1 MYEVDLCTFSNQSNY
16 EPRTW
21 YIVQMRDWSRA
32 VSRWSVTILGVIL
45 LLTTLARAAI
55 DTDEPVVD
63 FIEVVL
69 PFGVGIGLIVGGI
82 WLART
87 TSIARIKQLS
97 KWTLGGAIVGVA
109 VNLWFVFIISLEQVP
124 SGEPVVLNLN
134 GAGIFM
140 AAGVLLGYYATGLQ
154 AREHQLELS
163 ENRFRALTENS
174 SFAVI
179 SIDETSTIR
188 YANDAT
194 EELFGYPTTD
204 LVGKSLTTLMPTRFR
219 EAHLEGLSQYLSKET
234 QTIDWDGLELA
245 GLRADGEEFPVEISF
260 GEYGVADDHLFTGV
274 IQDISDR
281 KTAEQQLRDH
291 TSKVTQL
298 HEVATEITSADSRE
312 QVYQRTADGAVDVFP
327 ADVARVATMDG
338 DQLVPAASSDQGSID
353 QCQPVSATLGYAG
366 QSYQSGEILRLD
378 DLTDTRS
385 AAQSPRQDGGTQP
398 DADPAEPRAL
408 LSIPLGEYGVLQA
421 FAYEP
426 GAFSARDEEVAEML
440 ATHVTTALQ
449 RIEAEST
456 IRRERDRLEE
466 FASILSHDLRNPLNV
481 AQGRLE
487 LLEMTGELE
496 HVDAIDRALDR
507 MSRLIEDMLTLAR
520 EGDAVGETQAV
531 ALRTV
536 ANQAWNNVAT
546 EAASLEIVSSV
557 QLEADH
563 SRLIQLF
570 ENLYRNAIEH
580 GGDGVTI
587 RLGALDSGFFV
598 EDTGSGIPEDERN
611 DVFQSGYTTNQDGT
625 GFGLAIVKRIV
636 EAHGWEITV
645 TEGTD
650 GGARF
655 EVSGT

>member
-1 MYEVDLCTFSNQSNY
+1 
-16 EPRTW
+16 
-21 YIVQMRDWSRA
+21 MRDWSRA
-32 VSRWSVTILGVIL
+32 VSQWSVTILGAVLL
-45 LLTTLARAAI
+45 LLTLARTAT
-55 DTDEPVVD
+55 DTDDPIID
-63 FIEVVL
+63 LTEVAL
-69 PFGVGIGLIVGGI
+69 PFVVGIGLIVGGI

-87 TSIARIKQLS
+87 TPTARVRQLS

-124 SGEPVVLNLN
+124 SGEPIVLNLN

-163 ENRFRALTENS
+163 EHRFRALTENS
-174 SFAVI
+174 PFAVI

-194 EELFGYPTTD
+194 EALFGYPTTD
-204 LVGKSLTTLMPTRFR
+204 LVGEPLTKLIPARFR
-219 EAHLEGLSQYLSKET
+219 EAHLEGLSQYLSDGRRT
-234 QTIDWDGLELA
+234 VDWDGLELA
-245 GLRADGEEFPVEISF
+245 GLRADGEEFPVEVSF
-260 GEYGVADDHLFTGV
+260 GEYVVGDDHLFTGV

-281 KTAEQQLRDH
+281 KAAEEQLRDH

-298 HEVATEITSADSRE
+298 HEVATEITRAASKE
-312 QVYQRTADGAVDVFP
+312 EVYQRTADGVVDVFP
-327 ADVARVATMDG
+327 AAVARVAIADG
-338 DQLVPAASSDQGSID
+338 DQLVPAASSDHESLEE
-353 QCQPVSATLGYAG
+353 CQPISATLGYAG
-366 QSYQSGEILRLD
+366 QSYQSGEVLRLD

-385 AAQSPRQDGGTQP
+385 AAQSPVQDRESLP
-398 DADPAEPRAL
+398 DADLAEPQAL
-408 LSIPLGEYGVLQA
+408 LSIPLGEYGVVQA
-421 FAYEP
+421 FAHEP
-426 GAFSARDEEVAEML
+426 AAFSERDEEVAEML

-487 LLEMTGELE
+487 LIQMTGEID
-496 HVDAIDRALDR
+496 HVEAIDRALDR
-507 MSRLIEDMLTLAR
+507 MERLIKDMLTLAR
-520 EGDAVGETQAV
+520 EGDAVGETEPV
-531 ALRTV
+531 ALRTI
-536 ANQAWNNVAT
+536 ANQAWTNVTT
-546 EAASLEIVSSV
+546 ESVSLEIESSV
-557 QLEADH
+557 QIDADR
-563 SRLIQLF
+563 SRLIQVF

-580 GGDGVTI
+580 GGEGVTI
-587 RLGALDSGFFV
+587 RVGALDGGFFV
-598 EDTGSGIPEDERN
+598 EDTGPGIPAAER
-611 DVFQSGYTTNQDGT
+611 DDIFESGYTTNQDGT
-625 GFGLAIVKRIV
+625 GFGLAIVKRVV
-636 EAHGWEITV
+636 EAHGWEIEV

>member
-1 MYEVDLCTFSNQSNY
+1 M
-16 EPRTW
+16 
-21 YIVQMRDWSRA
+21 WS
-32 VSRWSVTILGVIL
+32 
-45 LLTTLARAAI
+45 
-55 DTDEPVVD
+55 
-63 FIEVVL
+63 
-69 PFGVGIGLIVGGI
+69 
-82 WLART
+82 
-87 TSIARIKQLS
+87 
-97 KWTLGGAIVGVA
+97 LGGAIVGVA
-109 VNLWFVFIISLEQVP
+109 VNIWFLLIISLEQAP
-124 SGEPVVLNLN
+124 SGEPIVLNLN

-163 ENRFRALTENS
+163 EHRFRALTENS

-204 LVGKSLTTLMPTRFR
+204 LVGEPLTMLMPTRFR
-219 EAHLEGLSQYLSKET
+219 ESHLEGLSQYLADGSRT
-234 QTIDWDGLELA
+234 VDWDGLELA

-260 GEYGVADDHLFTGV
+260 GEYVVDDNHLFTGV

-281 KTAEQQLRDH
+281 KAAERQLRDH

-298 HEVATEITSADSRE
+298 HAVATEITSADSRE

-327 ADVARVATMDG
+327 ADVARVAIADG
-338 DQLVPAASSDQGSID
+338 DQLVPAASSDPDSIEERM
-353 QCQPVSATLGYAG
+353 PVSTTIGYAG
-366 QSYQSGEILRLD
+366 QSYQSGEVLRLD

-385 AAQSPRQDGGTQP
+385 AAQSPLEDGGPQP
-398 DADPAEPRAL
+398 DTDPAEPRAL

-426 GAFSARDEEVAEML
+426 AAFSARDEEVAEML

-487 LLEMTGELE
+487 LIQMTGELE
-496 HVDAIDRALDR
+496 HIDAIERALDR
-507 MSRLIEDMLTLAR
+507 MERLIGDMLTLAL
-520 EGDAVGETQAV
+520 EGDAVGETQPV

-536 ANQAWNNVAT
+536 ATHAWNNVAT
-546 EAASLEIVSSV
+546 EAASLEIESSG
-557 QLEADH
+557 EFGADH
-563 SRLIQLF
+563 SRLVQVF

-580 GGDGVTI
+580 GGDGVTV
-587 RLGALDSGFFV
+587 RVGTLDGGFYI
-598 EDTGSGIPEDERN
+598 EDTGPGIPRDERD
-611 DVFQSGYTTNQDGT
+611 DVFESGYTTNQDGT

-636 EAHGWEITV
+636 EAHGWEIEV
-645 TEGTD
+645 TTGRD

-655 EVSGT
+655 EISGI

>member
-1 MYEVDLCTFSNQSNY
+1 MSQ
-16 EPRTW
+16 
-21 YIVQMRDWSRA
+21 
-32 VSRWSVTILGVIL
+32 WSVTILGVVL
-45 LLTTLARAAI
+45 LLVTLARAAT
-55 DTDEPVVD
+55 DTDEPLID
-63 FIEVVL
+63 FIEVAA
-69 PFGVGIGLIVGGI
+69 PFAVGIGLIVGGI

-87 TSIARIKQLS
+87 SPVARVRQLS
-97 KWTLGGAIVGVA
+97 KWTLGGGLVGVA

-154 AREHQLELS
+154 TREHQLELS

-194 EELFGYPTTD
+194 ETLFGYPTTD
-204 LVGKSLTTLMPTRFR
+204 LVGEPLTKLMPARFR
-219 EAHLEGLSQYLSKET
+219 EAHLEGLSQYLSNDRRT
-234 QTIDWDGLELA
+234 VDLDGLELA
-245 GLRADGEEFPVEISF
+245 GLRADGEEFPVEVSF
-260 GEYGVADDHLFTGV
+260 GEYVVGDDHLFTGV

-281 KTAEQQLRDH
+281 KAAEEQLRDH

-298 HEVATEITSADSRE
+298 HEVATEITRAASKE

-327 ADVARVATMDG
+327 AAVARVAIADG
-338 DQLVPAASSDQGSID
+338 DQLVPAASSDHESLEE
-353 QCQPVSATLGYAG
+353 CEPVSATLGYAG
-366 QSYQSGEILRLD
+366 QSYQSGEVLRLE
-378 DLTDTRS
+378 DLTDTHS
-385 AAQSPRQDGGTQP
+385 AARSSLQDGGSLP
-398 DADPAEPRAL
+398 DADPTEPRSL
-408 LSIPLGEYGVLQA
+408 LSIPLGEYGVVQA
-421 FAYEP
+421 FAPEP
-426 GAFSARDEEVAEML
+426 AAFTDRDEEVAEML

-487 LLEMTGELE
+487 LIQMTGEID
-496 HVDAIDRALDR
+496 HVDAIDSALDR
-507 MSRLIEDMLTLAR
+507 MERLIKDMLTLAR
-520 EGDAVGETQAV
+520 EGDAVGETEPV
-531 ALRTV
+531 ELRAI

-546 EAASLEIVSSV
+546 ESAALEIESSV
-557 QLEADH
+557 RIDADH
-563 SRLIQLF
+563 SRLIQVF

-580 GGDGVTI
+580 GGGGVTI
-587 RLGALDSGFFV
+587 RVGSLDGGFYI
-598 EDTGSGIPEDERN
+598 EDTGPGIPEDER
-611 DVFQSGYTTNQDGT
+611 DDIFESGYTTHQEGT

-636 EAHGWEITV
+636 EAHGWEIDV
-645 TEGTD
+645 TTGRD

-655 EVSGT
+655 EISDV

>member
-1 MYEVDLCTFSNQSNY
+1 MSQ
-16 EPRTW
+16 
-21 YIVQMRDWSRA
+21 
-32 VSRWSVTILGVIL
+32 WSVTILGVVL
-45 LLTTLARAAI
+45 LLLTLARAAA
-55 DTDEPVVD
+55 DTDDPLID

-69 PFGVGIGLIVGGI
+69 PFVVGIGLILGGI

-87 TSIARIKQLS
+87 TPTPRVRQLS
-97 KWTLGGAIVGVA
+97 KWTLGGGIVGVA
-109 VNLWFVFIISLEQVP
+109 VNLWFVFIISLEQAP

-140 AAGVLLGYYATGLQ
+140 TAGVLLGYYATGLQ

-194 EELFGYPTTD
+194 EALFGYPTTD
-204 LVGKSLTTLMPTRFR
+204 LVGEPLTKLMPTRFR
-219 EAHLEGLSQYLSKET
+219 EAHLKGLSRYLSEGART
-234 QTIDWDGLELA
+234 VDCDGLELA

-260 GEYGVADDHLFTGV
+260 GEYVVDDDHLFTGV

-281 KTAEQQLRDH
+281 KAAEQQLRDH

-298 HEVATEITSADSRE
+298 HEVATEITKAASKE
-312 QVYQRTADGAVDVFP
+312 QVYQRTADGTVDVFP
-327 ADVARVATMDG
+327 ADVARVAIADG
-338 DQLVPAASSDQGSID
+338 DQFVPAASSDHD
-353 QCQPVSATLGYAG
+353 LHNQCQPVSATLGYAG
-366 QSYQSGEILRLD
+366 QSYQSGAVLRLD

-385 AAQSPRQDGGTQP
+385 AAQSPLQDGGPQP
-398 DADPAEPRAL
+398 EANPAEPRSL
-408 LSIPLGEYGVLQA
+408 LSIPLGEYGVVQA
-421 FAYEP
+421 FAHEP
-426 GAFSARDEEVAEML
+426 AAFSERDEQVAEML

-487 LLEMTGELE
+487 LIQMTGELD

-507 MSRLIEDMLTLAR
+507 MERLIEDMLTLAR
-520 EGDAVGETQAV
+520 EGDAVGETEPV

-536 ANQAWNNVAT
+536 ATQAWNNVAT
-546 EAASLEIVSSV
+546 NDAALEVEATV
-557 QLEADH
+557 QIDADH
-563 SRLIQLF
+563 SRFIQVF

-580 GGDGVTI
+580 GGDTVTV
-587 RLGALDSGFFV
+587 RVGAFDGGFYI
-598 EDTGSGIPEDERN
+598 EDTGPGIPEDERE
-611 DVFQSGYTTNQDGT
+611 DIFESGYTTNQDGT

-636 EAHGWEITV
+636 EAHGWEIDV
-645 TEGTD
+645 TAGRD

-655 EVSGT
+655 EISGI

>member
-1 MYEVDLCTFSNQSNY
+1 
-16 EPRTW
+16 
-21 YIVQMRDWSRA
+21 MRDWSRT
-32 VSRWSVTILGVIL
+32 VSQWSVTILGFGL
-45 LLTTLARAAI
+45 LLLTLARAAT
-55 DTDEPVVD
+55 DTDDPLID
-63 FIEVVL
+63 FIEVAA
-69 PFGVGIGLIVGGI
+69 PFVVGIGLIVGGI
-82 WLART
+82 WLTRT
-87 TSIARIKQLS
+87 SPVARIRQLS

-124 SGEPVVLNLN
+124 AGEPVVLNLN

-154 AREHQLELS
+154 ARENQLELS

-179 SIDETSTIR
+179 SVDETSTIR

-194 EELFGYPTTD
+194 EALFGYPTTD
-204 LVGKSLTTLMPTRFR
+204 LVGEPLTTLMPARFR
-219 EAHLEGLSQYLSKET
+219 EAHLEGLSQYLSEENRT
-234 QTIDWDGLELA
+234 VDWDGLELT
-245 GLRADGEEFPVEISF
+245 GMRADGAEFPVEISF
-260 GEYGVADDHLFTGV
+260 GEYVVADDHLFTGV

-281 KTAEQQLRDH
+281 KAAEQQLRDH

-298 HEVATEITSADSRE
+298 HEVATEITRAASTE
-312 QVYQRTADGAVDVFP
+312 QVYQRTADGVVDVFP
-327 ADVARVATMDG
+327 AAVARVAIADG
-338 DQLVPAASSDQGSID
+338 DQLVPVVSSDHESLEE
-353 QCQPVSATLGYAG
+353 CQPVSATLGYAG
-366 QSYQSGEILRLD
+366 QSYQSGEVLRLD

-385 AAQSPRQDGGTQP
+385 AAQSPLQDGGSLP

-408 LSIPLGEYGVLQA
+408 LSIPLGEYGVVQA

-426 GAFSARDEEVAEML
+426 AAFSDRDEEVAEML

-449 RIEAEST
+449 RIEAEAT

-487 LLEMTGELE
+487 LIQMTGEID
-496 HVDAIDRALDR
+496 HVEAIDRALDR
-507 MSRLIEDMLTLAR
+507 MERLIEDMLTLAR
-520 EGDAVGETQAV
+520 EGDAVGETQPV
-531 ALRTV
+531 ALRTL

-546 EAASLEIVSSV
+546 ESASLEVESSV
-557 QLEADH
+557 QIDADH
-563 SRLIQLF
+563 SRLIQVF

-580 GGDGVTI
+580 GSDGVTI
-587 RLGALDSGFFV
+587 RVGSLDDGFYI
-598 EDTGSGIPEDERN
+598 EDTGPGIPEDER
-611 DVFQSGYTTNQDGT
+611 DDIFESGYTTNQDGT

-636 EAHGWEITV
+636 EAHGWKIDV
-645 TEGTD
+645 TAGRD

-655 EVSGT
+655 EISDV

>member
-1 MYEVDLCTFSNQSNY
+1 
-16 EPRTW
+16 
-21 YIVQMRDWSRA
+21 MRDWSRA
-32 VSRWSVTILGVIL
+32 VSQWSVTILGVVL
-45 LLTTLARAAI
+45 LLLTLARAAT
-55 DTDEPVVD
+55 DTDEPLID
-63 FIEVVL
+63 FIEVAV
-69 PFGVGIGLIVGGI
+69 PFVVGIGLILGGI

-87 TSIARIKQLS
+87 TPTARVRQLS
-97 KWTLGGAIVGVA
+97 KWTLGGGIVGVA
-109 VNLWFVFIISLEQVP
+109 VNLWFVFIISLEQAP

-194 EELFGYPTTD
+194 EALFGYPTTD
-204 LVGKSLTTLMPTRFR
+204 LVGEPLTKLMPARFR
-219 EAHLEGLSQYLSKET
+219 EAHLEGLSRYLSEGART
-234 QTIDWDGLELA
+234 VDWDGLELA

-260 GEYGVADDHLFTGV
+260 GEYVVDDDHLFTGV

-281 KTAEQQLRDH
+281 KAAEQQLRDH

-298 HEVATEITSADSRE
+298 HEVATKITRAASKE

-327 ADVARVATMDG
+327 ADIARVAIADG
-338 DQLVPAASSDQGSID
+338 DQLVPAASSDHEPSS

-366 QSYQSGEILRLD
+366 QSYQSGAVLRLD

-385 AAQSPRQDGGTQP
+385 AAQSPLQDGGPQP
-398 DADPAEPRAL
+398 DADAAEPRSL
-408 LSIPLGEYGVLQA
+408 LSIPLGEYGIVQA
-421 FAYEP
+421 FAHEP
-426 GAFSARDEEVAEML
+426 AAFSDRDEEVAEML

-487 LLEMTGELE
+487 LIQMTGELD

-507 MSRLIEDMLTLAR
+507 MGRLIEDMLTLAR
-520 EGDAVGETQAV
+520 EGDAVGETEPV
-531 ALRTV
+531 ALD
-536 ANQAWNNVAT
+536 AIAKQAWNNVAT
-546 EAASLEIVSSV
+546 NDAALEVEASV
-557 QLEADH
+557 QIDADH
-563 SRLIQLF
+563 SRFIQVF

-580 GGDGVTI
+580 GGDTVTV
-587 RLGALDSGFFV
+587 RVGTLDGGFFI
-598 EDTGSGIPEDERN
+598 EDTGPGIPEDERD
-611 DVFQSGYTTNQDGT
+611 DVFESGYTTNQDGT

-636 EAHGWEITV
+636 EAHGWEIGV
-645 TEGTD
+645 TIGRD

-655 EVSGT
+655 EISGI

>member
-1 MYEVDLCTFSNQSNY
+1 
-16 EPRTW
+16 
-21 YIVQMRDWSRA
+21 MRDWSRA
-32 VSRWSVTILGVIL
+32 VSQWSVTILGVVL
-45 LLTTLARAAI
+45 LLLTLARAAT
-55 DTDEPVVD
+55 DTDDPIID
-63 FIEVVL
+63 FIEVAA
-69 PFGVGIGLIVGGI
+69 PFVVGIGLIVGGI

-87 TSIARIKQLS
+87 SPVARVRQLS
-97 KWTLGGAIVGVA
+97 MWTLGGAIVGVA

-194 EELFGYPTTD
+194 EDLFGYPTTE
-204 LVGKSLTTLMPTRFR
+204 LVGEPLTTLMPARFR
-219 EAHLEGLSQYLSKET
+219 EAHLEGLSQYLSDGRRT
-234 QTIDWDGLELA
+234 VNWDGLELA
-245 GLRADGEEFPVEISF
+245 GLRADGEEFPVEVSF
-260 GEYGVADDHLFTGV
+260 GEYVVGDDHLFTGV

-281 KTAEQQLRDH
+281 KAAEEQLRDH

-298 HEVATEITSADSRE
+298 HEVATEITRAASKE
-312 QVYQRTADGAVDVFP
+312 QVYQRTADGAVNVFP
-327 ADVARVATMDG
+327 AAVARVAIADG
-338 DQLVPAASSDQGSID
+338 DQLVPAASSDHESLEE
-353 QCQPVSATLGYAG
+353 CEPVSATLGYAG
-366 QSYQSGEILRLD
+366 QSYQSGEVLRLD

-385 AAQSPRQDGGTQP
+385 AAQSSLQDGGSLP
-398 DADPAEPRAL
+398 DADPVEPRSL
-408 LSIPLGEYGVLQA
+408 LSIPLEEYGVVQA
-421 FAYEP
+421 FAPEP
-426 GAFSARDEEVAEML
+426 AAFSARDEEVAEML

-487 LLEMTGELE
+487 LIQMTGEID
-496 HVDAIDRALDR
+496 HVEAIDRALDR
-507 MSRLIEDMLTLAR
+507 MERLIKDMLTLAR
-520 EGDAVGETQAV
+520 EGDAVGETQPV
-531 ALRTV
+531 ALRAV

-546 EAASLEIVSSV
+546 ESASLEIESSV
-557 QLEADH
+557 QIDADH

-587 RLGALDSGFFV
+587 RVGTSNGGFFV
-598 EDTGSGIPEDERN
+598 EDTGPGIPANERD
-611 DVFQSGYTTNQDGT
+611 DVFESGYTTNQDGT
-625 GFGLAIVKRIV
+625 GFGLAIVKRVV

>member
-1 MYEVDLCTFSNQSNY
+1 
-16 EPRTW
+16 
-21 YIVQMRDWSRA
+21 MRDWSQA
-32 VSRWSVTILGVIL
+32 VSRWSVAILGVTL
-45 LLTTLARAAI
+45 LLFTLARAAT
-55 DTDEPVVD
+55 DTDDPLID
-63 FIEVVL
+63 FIEVTL
-69 PFGVGIGLIVGGI
+69 PFVIGIGLIVGGV

-87 TSIARIKQLS
+87 APPPRIKQLS
-97 KWTLGGAIVGVA
+97 MWSLGGAIVGVA
-109 VNLWFVFIISLEQVP
+109 VNIWFLLIISLEQAP
-124 SGEPVVLNLN
+124 SGEPIVLNLN

-163 ENRFRALTENS
+163 EHRFRALTENS

-204 LVGKSLTTLMPTRFR
+204 LVGEPLTMLMPTRFR
-219 EAHLEGLSQYLSKET
+219 ESHLEGLSQYLADGSRT
-234 QTIDWDGLELA
+234 VDWDGLELA
-245 GLRADGEEFPVEISF
+245 GLRADGEEFHVEISF
-260 GEYGVADDHLFTGV
+260 GEYVVDDDHLFTGV

-327 ADVARVATMDG
+327 ADVARVAAVDG

-366 QSYQSGEILRLD
+366 QSYQSGEVLRLD

-385 AAQSPRQDGGTQP
+385 AAQSPRQDGGPQP
-398 DADPAEPRAL
+398 DVDPAEPRAL
-408 LSIPLGEYGVLQA
+408 LTIPLGEYGVLQA

-426 GAFSARDEEVAEML
+426 AAFSDRDEEVAEML

-487 LLEMTGELE
+487 LIEMTGELD
-496 HVDAIDRALDR
+496 HVEAIDRALNR
-507 MSRLIEDMLTLAR
+507 MERLIEDMLTLAR
-520 EGDAVGETQAV
+520 EGDAVGETQPV

-546 EAASLEIVSSV
+546 EAASLEIEASV
-557 QLEADH
+557 EFDADH
-563 SRLIQLF
+563 SRLTQVF
-570 ENLYRNAIEH
+570 ENLYRNALEH

-587 RLGALDSGFFV
+587 RVGAFDGGFFV
-598 EDTGSGIPEDERN
+598 EDTGPGIPEDERD

>member
-1 MYEVDLCTFSNQSNY
+1 
-16 EPRTW
+16 
-21 YIVQMRDWSRA
+21 MRNWSQA
-32 VSRWSVTILGVIL
+32 VSRWSVAILGVTL
-45 LLTTLARAAI
+45 LLFTLARAAT
-55 DTDEPVVD
+55 DTDDPLID

-69 PFGVGIGLIVGGI
+69 PFVIGIGLIVGGV

-87 TSIARIKQLS
+87 APPPRIKQLS
-97 KWTLGGAIVGVA
+97 MWSLGGAIVGVA
-109 VNLWFVFIISLEQVP
+109 VNIWFLLIISLEQAP
-124 SGEPVVLNLN
+124 SGEPIVLNLN

-154 AREHQLELS
+154 AREDQLELS
-163 ENRFRALTENS
+163 EHRFRALTENS
-174 SFAVI
+174 PFAVI

-194 EELFGYPTTD
+194 EELFGFPTTD
-204 LVGKSLTTLMPTRFR
+204 LVGEPLTMLMPARFR
-219 EAHLEGLSQYLSKET
+219 EAHFDGLSQYLSEGT
-234 QTIDWDGLELA
+234 RTVDWDGLELA

-260 GEYGVADDHLFTGV
+260 GEYVADDDRLFTGV

-281 KTAEQQLRDH
+281 KAAEQQLRDH

-298 HEVATEITSADSRE
+298 HDVATEITSADSRE
-312 QVYQRTADGAVDVFP
+312 QVYQRTANGAVDVLP
-327 ADVARVATMDG
+327 ADVARVAIADG
-338 DQLVPAASSDQGSID
+338 GQLIPTASSDPNSVEE
-353 QCQPVSATLGYAG
+353 CTPVSTTIGYAG
-366 QSYQSGEILRLD
+366 QSYQSGDILRLD

-385 AAQSPRQDGGTQP
+385 AAQSPRQDDGPQP
-398 DADPAEPRAL
+398 DGDPAEPRAL
-408 LSIPLGEYGVLQA
+408 LTIPFGEYGVLQA

-426 GAFSARDEEVAEML
+426 AAFSARDEEVAEML

-487 LLEMTGELE
+487 LIEMTGELE
-496 HVDAIDRALDR
+496 HVDPIDRALDR
-507 MSRLIEDMLTLAR
+507 MERLIEDMLTLAR
-520 EGDAVGETQAV
+520 EGDAVGETQPI

-536 ANQAWNNVAT
+536 ATQAWNNVAT
-546 EAASLEIVSSV
+546 ESASLEIEASV
-557 QLEADH
+557 EFDADH
-563 SRLIQLF
+563 SRLIQVF

-587 RLGALDSGFFV
+587 RVGTLDGGIYI
-598 EDTGSGIPEDERN
+598 EDTGPGIPADEQD
-611 DVFQSGYTTNQDGT
+611 DVFESGYTTNQDGT
-625 GFGLAIVKRIV
+625 GFGLPIVKRIA
-636 EAHGWEITV
+636 EAHGWEIDV
-645 TEGTD
+645 TSSRE

-655 EVSGT
+655 EISGI

>member
-1 MYEVDLCTFSNQSNY
+1 MSQ
-16 EPRTW
+16 
-21 YIVQMRDWSRA
+21 
-32 VSRWSVTILGVIL
+32 WSVTILGVVL
-45 LLTTLARAAI
+45 LLLTLARAAT
-55 DTDEPVVD
+55 DTDDPIID
-63 FIEVVL
+63 FIEVAA
-69 PFGVGIGLIVGGI
+69 PFVVGIGLIVGGI

-87 TSIARIKQLS
+87 SPVARVRQLS
-97 KWTLGGAIVGVA
+97 MWTLGGAIVGVA

-194 EELFGYPTTD
+194 EDLFGYPTTE
-204 LVGKSLTTLMPTRFR
+204 LVGEPLTTLMPARFR
-219 EAHLEGLSQYLSKET
+219 EAHLEGLSQYLSDGRRT
-234 QTIDWDGLELA
+234 VNWDGLELA
-245 GLRADGEEFPVEISF
+245 GLRADGEEFPVEVSF
-260 GEYGVADDHLFTGV
+260 GEYVVGDDHLFTGV

-281 KTAEQQLRDH
+281 KAAEEQLRDH

-298 HEVATEITSADSRE
+298 HEVATEITRAASKE
-312 QVYQRTADGAVDVFP
+312 QVYQRTADGAVNVFP
-327 ADVARVATMDG
+327 AAVARVAIADG
-338 DQLVPAASSDQGSID
+338 DQLVPAASSDHESLEE
-353 QCQPVSATLGYAG
+353 CEPVSATLGYAG
-366 QSYQSGEILRLD
+366 QSYQSGEVLRLD

-385 AAQSPRQDGGTQP
+385 AAQSSLQDGGSLP
-398 DADPAEPRAL
+398 DADPVEPRSL
-408 LSIPLGEYGVLQA
+408 LSIPLEEYGVVQA
-421 FAYEP
+421 FAPEP
-426 GAFSARDEEVAEML
+426 AAFSARDEEVAEML

-487 LLEMTGELE
+487 LIQMTGEID
-496 HVDAIDRALDR
+496 HVEAIDRALDR
-507 MSRLIEDMLTLAR
+507 MERLIKDMLTLAR
-520 EGDAVGETQAV
+520 EGDAVGETQPV
-531 ALRTV
+531 ALRAV

-546 EAASLEIVSSV
+546 ESASLEIESSV
-557 QLEADH
+557 QIDADH

-587 RLGALDSGFFV
+587 RVGTSNGGFFV
-598 EDTGSGIPEDERN
+598 EDTGPGIPANERD
-611 DVFQSGYTTNQDGT
+611 DVFESGYTTNQDGT
-625 GFGLAIVKRIV
+625 GFGLAIVKRVV

>member
-1 MYEVDLCTFSNQSNY
+1 
-16 EPRTW
+16 
-21 YIVQMRDWSRA
+21 MRDWSRS
-32 VSRWSVTILGVIL
+32 VSRWSVAILGAVL
-45 LLTTLARAAI
+45 LLTTLVRAAI
-55 DTDEPVVD
+55 DTDEPLID

-69 PFGVGIGLIVGGI
+69 PFFVGIGLIVSGI

-87 TSIARIKQLS
+87 TTIARIKQLS
-97 KWTLGGAIVGVA
+97 KWTLGGGIVGVA

-140 AAGVLLGYYATGLQ
+140 AAGVLLGYFATGLQ

-179 SIDETSTIR
+179 SIDDTSTIR

-204 LVGKSLTTLMPTRFR
+204 LVGESLTTLMPTRFQ
-219 EAHLEGLSQYLSKET
+219 EVHLEGLSQYLSEGT
-234 QTIDWDGLELA
+234 RTVDWDGLELA
-245 GLRADGEEFPVEISF
+245 GLRADGQEFPIELSF
-260 GEYGVADDHLFTGV
+260 GEYVVADDHLFTGV

-281 KTAEQQLRDH
+281 KAAEQQLRDH

-298 HEVATEITSADSRE
+298 HEVATEIASADSRE

-327 ADVARVATMDG
+327 ADVARVATADG
-338 DQLVPAASSDQGSID
+338 DQLVPAASSDHSSLE
-353 QCQPVSATLGYAG
+353 QCQPVSPTLGYAG
-366 QSYQSGEILRLD
+366 QSRQSGEVLRLD

-385 AAQSPRQDGGTQP
+385 AAQSPLQDGGTLP
-398 DADPAEPRAL
+398 DADQAEPRAL

-426 GAFSARDEEVAEML
+426 AAFSARDEEVAEML

-481 AQGRLE
+481 AHGRLE
-487 LLEMTGELE
+487 LIQMTGELD
-496 HVDAIDRALDR
+496 HVEAIDRALDR
-507 MSRLIEDMLTLAR
+507 MERLIEDMLTLAR
-520 EGDAVGETQAV
+520 EGDAVGETQPV
-531 ALRTV
+531 ALRAV
-536 ANQAWNNVAT
+536 ANRAWNSVAT
-546 EAASLEIVSSV
+546 ESASLEIESSV
-557 QLEADH
+557 QLDADH
-563 SRLIQLF
+563 SRLIQVF

-580 GGDGVTI
+580 GSDRVTI
-587 RLGALDSGFFV
+587 RVGTIDGGFYI
-598 EDTGSGIPEDERN
+598 EDTGPGIPADERD
-611 DVFQSGYTTNQDGT
+611 DVFESGYTTNQDGT

-636 EAHGWEITV
+636 EAHGWEINV

>member
-1 MYEVDLCTFSNQSNY
+1 
-16 EPRTW
+16 
-21 YIVQMRDWSRA
+21 MRDWSQA
-32 VSRWSVTILGVIL
+32 VSRWSVAILGVTL
-45 LLTTLARAAI
+45 LLFTLARAAT
-55 DTDEPVVD
+55 DTDDPLID
-63 FIEVVL
+63 FIEVTL
-69 PFGVGIGLIVGGI
+69 PFVIGIGLIVGGV

-87 TSIARIKQLS
+87 APPPRIKQLS
-97 KWTLGGAIVGVA
+97 MWSLGGAIVGVA
-109 VNLWFVFIISLEQVP
+109 VNIWFLLIISLEQAP
-124 SGEPVVLNLN
+124 SGEPIVLYLN

-163 ENRFRALTENS
+163 EHRFRALTENS

-179 SIDETSTIR
+179 SIDERSTIR

-204 LVGKSLTTLMPTRFR
+204 LVGEPLTMLMPTRFR
-219 EAHLEGLSQYLSKET
+219 ESHLEGLSQYLADGSRT
-234 QTIDWDGLELA
+234 VDWDGLELA
-245 GLRADGEEFPVEISF
+245 GLRADGEEFHVEISF
-260 GEYGVADDHLFTGV
+260 GEYVVDDDHLFTGV

-281 KTAEQQLRDH
+281 KAAEQQLRDH

-298 HEVATEITSADSRE
+298 HEVATDITRAASKE

-327 ADVARVATMDG
+327 AAVARVAIADG
-338 DQLVPAASSDQGSID
+338 DQLVPAASSDHESLEK
-353 QCQPVSATLGYAG
+353 CEPVSASLGYAG
-366 QSYQSGEILRLD
+366 QSYQSGEVLRLT

-385 AAQSPRQDGGTQP
+385 AAQSPREDGGPQPQP
-398 DADPAEPRAL
+398 DANPAEPRAL
-408 LSIPLGEYGVLQA
+408 LTIPLGEYGVLQA
-421 FAYEP
+421 FAHEP
-426 GAFSARDEEVAEML
+426 AAFSDRDEEVAEML

-487 LLEMTGELE
+487 LIEMTGELE
-496 HVDAIDRALDR
+496 HVDAIDRALNR
-507 MSRLIEDMLTLAR
+507 MNRLIEDMLTLAR
-520 EGDAVGETQAV
+520 EGDAVGETQPV

-546 EAASLEIVSSV
+546 EAASLEIEASV
-557 QLEADH
+557 EFDADH
-563 SRLIQLF
+563 SRLIQVF

-587 RLGALDSGFFV
+587 RVGTLDGGFYV
-598 EDTGSGIPEDERN
+598 EDTGPGIPANER
-611 DVFQSGYTTNQDGT
+611 DDIFESGYTTNQDGT

-636 EAHGWEITV
+636 EAHGWEIEV
-645 TEGTD
+645 TTGRD

-655 EVSGT
+655 EISGV

>member
-1 MYEVDLCTFSNQSNY
+1 
-16 EPRTW
+16 
-21 YIVQMRDWSRA
+21 MRDLSR
-32 VSRWSVTILGVIL
+32 VLSQWSVAILGVTL
-45 LLTTLARAAI
+45 LLFTLARAAT
-55 DTDEPVVD
+55 DTDDPLID

-69 PFGVGIGLIVGGI
+69 PFVIGIGLIVGGV

-87 TSIARIKQLS
+87 APPPRIKQLS
-97 KWTLGGAIVGVA
+97 MWSLGGAIVGVA
-109 VNLWFVFIISLEQVP
+109 VNVWFLFIISLEQAP
-124 SGEPVVLNLN
+124 SGEPIVLNLN

-163 ENRFRALTENS
+163 EHRFRALTENS
-174 SFAVI
+174 PFAVI

-194 EELFGYPTTD
+194 ETLFGYPTTD
-204 LVGKSLTTLMPTRFR
+204 LVGEPLTMLMPTRFR
-219 EAHLEGLSQYLSKET
+219 ESHLEGLSQYLADGSRT
-234 QTIDWDGLELA
+234 VDWDGLELA
-245 GLRADGEEFPVEISF
+245 GLRADGKEFPVEISF
-260 GEYGVADDHLFTGV
+260 GEYVVDDDHLFTGV

-281 KTAEQQLRDH
+281 KAAEQQLRDH

-298 HEVATEITSADSRE
+298 HEVATEITSADSSE
-312 QVYQRTADGAVDVFP
+312 QVYQRTVDGAVDVFP
-327 ADVARVATMDG
+327 AAVARVAIADG
-338 DQLVPAASSDQGSID
+338 DQLVPAASSEHESLEK
-353 QCQPVSATLGYAG
+353 CEPVSASLGYAG
-366 QSYQSGEILRLD
+366 QSYQSGEVLRLD

-385 AAQSPRQDGGTQP
+385 AAQSSLQDGGSLP
-398 DADPAEPRAL
+398 DADPTEQRAL
-408 LSIPLGEYGVLQA
+408 LSIPLGEYGVVQA

-426 GAFSARDEEVAEML
+426 GAFSARDEEVGEML

-487 LLEMTGELE
+487 LIEMTGELD
-496 HVDAIDRALDR
+496 HVEAIDRALSR
-507 MSRLIEDMLTLAR
+507 MERLIEDMLTLAR
-520 EGDAVGETQAV
+520 EGDAVGETQPV

-546 EAASLEIVSSV
+546 ESASLEIESNI
-557 QLEADH
+557 QLDADH
-563 SRLIQLF
+563 SRLIQVF

-587 RLGALDSGFFV
+587 RVGTLENGFYI
-598 EDTGSGIPEDERN
+598 EDTGPGIPADERD
-611 DVFQSGYTTNQDGT
+611 DVFESGYTTNQDGT

-650 GGARF
+650 SGARF